1 MGNIQLTVALS
12 DYDHFRDFTGGKIKA
27 EGIDITHIDLPVEE
41 IFSRFTRFREWH
53 VSEMSMARYVSLIS
67 QGETG
72 ITAIPVFPSR
82 FFRQHAIYV
91 ATDRPIERPEDLAG
105 RKVGIP
111 EWVQTALVYVR
122 AYLVHQAG
130 VPLTSIDWYQAGVN
144 VGGHV
149 DEVKAKMP
157 EGLRY
162 TPVPKLSL
170 TELLLAGEV
179 DAIIC
184 ARPPRLFEEGDP
196 RIRRMFVNFRPVEQ
210 QYWEE
215 TGIFP
220 IMHTIALRS
229 DVAKQHPWIGPNL
242 FRAFEEAKRRSI
254 VRALDGNICRF
265 PIPWC
270 FDYAETSQRTFGQD
284 FWPYG
289 VEPNRKTLEAFTQYA
304 FEQGVSHRKVEVEEL
319 YPESVR
325 SLYNV

>member
-1 MGNIQLTVALS
+1 
-12 DYDHFRDFTGGKIKA
+12 
-27 EGIDITHIDLPVEE
+27 
-41 IFSRFTRFREWH
+41 
-53 VSEMSMARYVSLIS
+53 
-67 QGETG
+67 
-72 ITAIPVFPSR
+72 
-82 FFRQHAIYV
+82 
-91 ATDRPIERPEDLAG
+91 
-105 RKVGIP
+105 
-111 EWVQTALVYVR
+111 VR
-122 AYLVHQAG
+122 AYLVRQAG

-149 DEVKAKMP
+149 DEVKAKLP

-184 ARPPRLFEEGDP
+184 ARPPRLYEEGDP
-196 RIRRMFVNFRPVEQ
+196 RIRRMFVDFRPVEQ
-210 QYWEE
+210 KYWEE

-220 IMHTIALRS
+220 IMHTVALRS
-229 DVAKQHPWIGPNL
+229 DVVKEYPWIGPNL
-242 FRAFEEAKRRSI
+242 FRAFEEAKKRSI

-270 FDYAETSQRTFGQD
+270 FDYAETSQRTFGKD

-289 VEPNRKTLEAFTQYA
+289 VEPNRKTLEAFTQYC
-304 FEQGVSHRKVEVEEL
+304 FEQGVSHRKVSVEEL

-325 SLYNV
+325 SLYDV